1 MWQCKYCGRFNSGLN
16 SCDGCGGPPMD
27 VTVSGIRWQMGTGAI
42 PGEWNDHRVDIKA
55 SGILTPKFPE
65 SVSVRE

>member
-1 MWQCKYCGRFNSGLN
+1 
-16 SCDGCGGPPMD
+16 MD

-42 PGEWNDHRVDIKA
+42 PGEWNDPRVDIKA